1 MHHTSNCNS
10 SSHNCNNS
18 SSCSCGNCN
27 STCDPCNQQPCGCA
41 VELDAACV
49 RYTGPLLPCI
59 ELNTG
64 ETLEQFLSKFNDK
77 FCDVSSGEDG
87 VDGDSAYQ
95 IWLNLGNVGTEQDFI
110 DSLVGPAG
118 PAGPTG
124 PQGPQGLPGEDCQC
138 PINVFYTENILGVGS
153 TGTPD
158 SPVIIASTT
167 YTIPAGG
174 AGKYRIMY
182 TAEAHMEDI
191 PGGPGSLTVKL
202 LINGTPHPI
211 FRSAYIADEAQ
222 IDGIA
227 LNYQV
232 TLNVGD
238 VIQFQGIATEPEV
251 HYISMATMIIDKLP

>member
-1 MHHTSNCNS
+1 MHHTNNCNS
-10 SSHNCNNS
+10 SSNSCNNS

-27 STCDPCNQQPCGCA
+27 SSCDPCNQQPCGCA
-41 VELDAACV
+41 FEVDAACV
-49 RYTGPLLPCI
+49 RYTGPELPCV

-64 ETLEQFLSKFNDK
+64 ETLEQFLSKLNDK
-77 FCDVSSGEDG
+77 FCDIYPA
-87 VDGDSAYQ
+87 VDGTDGQSAYEL
-95 IWLNLGNVGTEQDFI
+95 WLDLGNEGTEQDFI
-110 DSLVGPAG
+110 DSLGGCV
-118 PAGPTG
+118 
-124 PQGPQGLPGEDCQC
+124 C
-138 PINVFYTENILGVGS
+138 PSNVFYSENILGVGS

-158 SPVIIASTT
+158 SPVIIPSTT
-167 YTIPAGG
+167 YTVPAGG

-182 TAEAHMEDI
+182 TAEAHMEDV

-211 FRSAYIADEAQ
+211 FRSAYIADEPQ

-232 TLNVGD
+232 TLNAGD
-238 VIQFQGIATEPEV
+238 VIRFQGIATEPDV

>member
-41 VELDAACV
+41 VELDVACV
-49 RYTGPLLPCI
+49 RYSGPQLSCI

-77 FCDVSSGEDG
+77 FCNISSGEDG

-110 DSLVGPAG
+110 DSLGGGCVC
-118 PAGPTG
+118 PT
-124 PQGPQGLPGEDCQC
+124 
-138 PINVFYTENILGVGS
+138 NVFYTENVLGVGS
-153 TGTPD
+153 TGTVA
-158 SPVIIASTT
+158 SPVIIPSTT
-167 YTIPAGG
+167 YTVPAGG

-182 TAEAHMEDI
+182 TAEAHMDDA

-202 LINGTPHPI
+202 LINNVPHPI
-211 FRSAYIADEAQ
+211 FRSAYIDSAPL

-232 TLNVGD
+232 TLSVGD
-238 VIQFQGIATEPEV
+238 TIRFQGVATEPEV